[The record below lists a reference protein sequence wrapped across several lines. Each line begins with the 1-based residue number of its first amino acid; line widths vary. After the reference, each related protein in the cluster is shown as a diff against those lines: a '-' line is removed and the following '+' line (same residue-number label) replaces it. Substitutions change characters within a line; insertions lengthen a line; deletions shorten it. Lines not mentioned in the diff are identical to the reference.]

1 MCDSPCPI
9 RHLNVATNTL
19 MRAKLAGTANLR
31 HVYTMQKW
39 TVLSSIDHGKMVL
52 LNNTLLLKALKLV
65 LQLTTSL
72 REQQRISFI
81 AALLCW

>member
-19 MRAKLAGTANLR
+19 MRVKLVGTANLR
-31 HVYTMQKW
+31 HVHTMQKW
-39 TVLSSIDHGKMVL
+39 TVLSSINHGKIAL
-52 LNNTLLLKALKLV
+52 LKNTLLLKASKLV
-65 LQLTTSL
+65 LQLTT